1 MLDLMVALT
10 LLIAAMSLVGP
21 LVVRHGQVLKSQRH
35 YRLAMDE
42 LTNQLERLAALAPER
57 LSDAMEQLAL
67 SPFIAERLVGAKIEG
82 ELAPVEAGVRIT
94 LHMTWDEI
102 GHRRE
107 PVTLAAWVFARPA
120 AAANA
125 AEGAGP

>member
-1 MLDLMVALT
+1 MIDLMVSLT
-10 LLIAAMSLVGP
+10 LLMAAMSVVAP

-35 YRLAMDE
+35 YRLALDE
-42 LTNQLERLAALAPER
+42 LTNQLERLAALTP
-57 LSDAMEQLAL
+57 EQLPDAVEQIAP
-67 SPFIAERLVGAKIEG
+67 SPFIAERLAGAKIEG
-82 ELAPVEAGVRIT
+82 ELAPEEAGVRIL

-107 PVTLAAWVFARPA
+107 PVTLAAWVFARPPV
-120 AAANA
+120 AANA